1 MEPSSKAEMTA
12 ALALLWQRFLPE
24 MLARV
29 SILEEAARACAE
41 GTLIEIQIEAAHS
54 AAHKLA
60 GSLGSFNITRGSV
73 LARELE
79 LLYSGGDGPDPQLGP
94 QVTSLAAELRALV
107 EAHK

>member
-1 MEPSSKAEMTA
+1 MEPSSKAEISA

-29 SILEEAARACAE
+29 SILEEAAKACAS
-41 GTLIEIQIEAAHS
+41 GTLIEAQIEAAHS

-79 LLYSGGDGPDPQLGP
+79 VLYNVGDGPDPQLCP
-94 QVTSLAAELRALV
+94 QITSLAAELRSLI